1 MELNKEEI
9 QALIGILKVEIFE
22 TKDLLSSANGNDKK
36 EFKEYIE
43 LVKGIYSKVEEE
55 NNKLALLGWFKLIK

>member
-22 TKDLLSSANGNDKK
+22 TKDLLSSADGNDKK
-36 EFKEYIE
+36 ELKEYIE

-55 NNKLALLGWFKLIK
+55 NNKLA

>member
-1 MELNKEEI
+1 MKLNKEEI

-22 TKDLLSSANGNDKK
+22 TKDLLSSADGNDKK
-36 EFKEYIE
+36 ELKEYIE

-55 NNKLALLGWFKLIK
+55 NNKLALLG

>member
-22 TKDLLSSANGNDKK
+22 TKDLLSSVDGNDKK
-36 EFKEYIE
+36 ELKEYIE

-55 NNKLALLGWFKLIK
+55 NNKLALLG

>member
-22 TKDLLSSANGNDKK
+22 TKDLLSSADGNDKK
-36 EFKEYIE
+36 ELKEYIE
-43 LVKGIYSKVEEE
+43 LVKGIYNKVEEE
-55 NNKLALLGWFKLIK
+55 NNKLA